1 MKISY
6 FPNFVPN
13 NAELVYPKVL
23 DAIKQTDT
31 LVEGDRDS
39 DAALIW
45 SVLWYGKMSGNK
57 NVSSSFSP

>member
-31 LVEGDRDS
+31 LAGMIVT
-39 DAALIW
+39 
-45 SVLWYGKMSGNK
+45 GKQI
-57 NVSSSFSP
+57 